1 MTRLFRNVLVPYDFS
16 DAAHA
21 ALTVASD
28 LATRE
33 RGTLTVLHAI
43 APVYPVSGFA
53 GAGEMP
59 VWIPPDDLQA
69 ETRTRLAAEVAR
81 VLGRRAARVTC
92 KVVVGDPYHCI
103 VAAARRVDSIVM
115 GTVGRTGLAHL
126 VIGSVAE
133 KVVRHAPVPVLT
145 LRPAASRRALRAT
158 VGGRSGTAPRAGR
171 ARKGPRKAPRRAVRR
186 RP

>member
-16 DAAHA
+16 DAAKA
-21 ALTVASD
+21 ALAVAEE

-43 APVYPVSGFA
+43 APVYPMSGFA

-69 ETRTRLAAEVAR
+69 ETRTRLADDVAR
-81 VLGRRAARVTC
+81 ALGRRASRATC
-92 KVVVGDPYHCI
+92 KVVVGDPYRCI
-103 VAAARRVDSIVM
+103 VNAARRADSIVM

-133 KVVRHAPVPVLT
+133 KVVRHSPVPVLT
-145 LRPAASRRALRAT
+145 LRPVASKKALRAT
-158 VGGRSGTAPRAGR
+158 PRSRAGAAAGARRKRSR
-171 ARKGPRKAPRRAVRR
+171 AAKRSRRA
-186 RP
+186 